1 MHILLVEDEIAM
13 REAMVPLLEQ
23 QGYRVE
29 CAVDGE
35 EGLKMGSQGAHH
47 LILLDIMLPKL
58 DGFAVC
64 QELRQRCVRTPILML
79 TARGE
84 IDDRIR
90 GLDKG
95 ADDYLTKPF
104 SGRELTARIRALLRR
119 SGEGEFQSIKQLQL
133 GDTLVDFEKM
143 TCVKDGDGLEFNLR
157 EFKIL
162 QTLAE
167 AEGRPVTREEI
178 LDRVWDYNAWPST
191 RTVDNHI
198 VSLRS
203 KLEPDPTAPQYL
215 LTVHGMGYRLV
226 SNGSHE

>member
-1 MHILLVEDEIAM
+1 MSILLIEDEMAM

-35 EGLKMGSQGAHH
+35 EGLQKALKGNHD

-64 QELRQRCVRTPILML
+64 HELRQRGLRTPVMML

-84 IDDRIR
+84 VDDRIR
-90 GLDKG
+90 GLDEG

-104 SGRELTARIRALLRR
+104 SGRELAARIRALLRR
-119 SGEGEFQSIKQLQL
+119 TEEGEFQSVKILQI
-133 GDTLVDFEKM
+133 GETIIDFEKM
-143 TCVKDGDGLEFNLR
+143 LCQGRAGALELNAR

-167 AEGRPVTREEI
+167 ANGRPVTREEI
-178 LDRVWDYNAWPST
+178 LDRAWDYNTWPST
-191 RTVDNHI
+191 RNVDNHI
-198 VSLRS
+198 LALRA
-203 KLEPDPTAPQYL
+203 KVEPDPATPRFL
-215 LTVHGMGYRLV
+215 LTVHGVGYRLFLDR
-226 SNGSHE
+226 SN

>member
-1 MHILLVEDEIAM
+1 MYLLLIEDEFAM

-35 EGLKMGSQGAHH
+35 EGLQKALKRTHQ

-64 QELRQRCVRTPILML
+64 RELRHRKVRTPVLML

-84 IDDRIR
+84 VDDRIR
-90 GLDKG
+90 GLDEG

-104 SGRELTARIRALLRR
+104 SGRELAARIRALLRR
-119 SGEGEFQSIKQLQL
+119 TDEGDLQSIKTLQL
-133 GDTLVDFEKM
+133 GDANIDFEKM
-143 TCVKDGDGLEFNLR
+143 LCEGSSGALEMNVR

-167 AEGRPVTREEI
+167 ANGRPVTREEI
-178 LDRVWDYNAWPST
+178 LDRVWDYDAWPST

-198 VSLRS
+198 VALRA
-203 KLEPDPTAPQYL
+203 KLETDPSTPQFL
-215 LTVHGMGYRLV
+215 LTVHGVGYRLV
-226 SNGSHE
+226 SNSSHE